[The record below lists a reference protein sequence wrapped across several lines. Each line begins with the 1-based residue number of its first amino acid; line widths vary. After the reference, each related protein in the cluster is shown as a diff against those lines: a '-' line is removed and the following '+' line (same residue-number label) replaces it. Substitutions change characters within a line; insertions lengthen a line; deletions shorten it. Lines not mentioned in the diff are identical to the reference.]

1 MKEIRLKHFRFT
13 ERAISLIITISA
25 AQYNSYLSLCLLKT
39 GFKLAVLVPRA
50 QGWLCEFLA
59 VDETTAVHP
68 RPAAQCRCLGVGCRI
83 ISEFCQSVWEVGVVE
98 MCM

>member
-1 MKEIRLKHFRFT
+1 M
-13 ERAISLIITISA
+13 IITISA

-39 GFKLAVLVPRA
+39 GFKLAVLLPRA

-68 RPAAQCRCLGVGCRI
+68 GRQR
-83 ISEFCQSVWEVGVVE
+83 SVGVSGLVVE
-98 MCM
+98 LFQNSVSQSGKLEW